1 LFYALRFTDVAQ
13 SFSGIAQ
20 MNLQNNLNIYRRWA
34 GVYDA
39 LFGPLFARARH
50 RAIAALDLQPG
61 ERLLLPGVG
70 TGLDLLYLPPDVT
83 AVAGDFSPAMLARAL
98 EKAQSRHRLHQQD
111 AQRLPLPAACSDAVL
126 LSLIV
131 SVAPDGA
138 AVCAEAWRVLKP
150 GGRLVIFDKFL
161 LEKTRLTAP
170 RRLLGGVIARLGT
183 DVNRRLIDMLPTA
196 PDMVIEQNEPA
207 LLRGQYRIVRLR
219 KNS

>member
-1 LFYALRFTDVAQ
+1 
-13 SFSGIAQ
+13 

-39 LFGPLFARARH
+39 LFGPLFGRARR
-50 RAIAALDLQPG
+50 RAIAALALRPG

-70 TGLDLLYLPPDVT
+70 TGLDLPHLPPAVIT
-83 AVAGDFSPAMLARAL
+83 AAGDFSPAMLAKAL
-98 EKAQSRHRLHQQD
+98 EKARPRHGLHQHD
-111 AQRLPLPAACSDAVL
+111 AQRLPLPSASCDAAL

-138 AVCAEAWRVLKP
+138 AVAAEAWHVLKP

-161 LEKTRLTAP
+161 PETASVTAG

-183 DVNRRLIDMLPTA
+183 DVNRRLSDILPAA
-196 PDMVIEQNEPA
+196 PELVIEWNEPS
-207 LLRGQYRIVRLR
+207 LLRGQYRIIRLR
-219 KNS
+219 KATGPRDTAS